1 MVEVSIQGSSN
12 IHFGPSFEFVN
23 MTSAFFTTE
32 TIWAEVNVGQKCK
45 KWWWLTKLMLKKA
58 FIRDWKL
65 TSANSKFTWK
75 TPWTL
80 EIDSLDHL
88 KIFDPRDYFL
98 IRAIFGPKTA
108 CELERLFK
116 IVKKSQKHDSNT
128 SYNKLEAW
136 NSTSAFPGGQMYTF
150 KRLQIVFY
158 GQGASLLVF

>member
-1 MVEVSIQGSSN
+1 MAEVNIQGSSN

-32 TIWAEVNVGQKCK
+32 TIWAEVNIGQKCK

-88 KIFDPRDYFL
+88 KIFDLRDYFL

-116 IVKKSQKHDSNT
+116 IIKKSQKHDQKSNFWFDNCDWASVPFRPYKLGRSEHSR
-128 SYNKLEAW
+128 SY
-136 NSTSAFPGGQMYTF
+136 
-150 KRLQIVFY
+150 KR
-158 GQGASLLVF
+158 SLRPIS